1 MNNDGLRDLFI
12 ANGIY
17 RDLTDQDYLQYV
29 SSEQVLMSIFSN
41 EEVDYASLVEIIPSR
56 PVKNHAYKFRR
67 FNFENDKNTGLLDPS
82 FSNGSAYG
90 DLDNDGDL
98 DLVVNNVNMPSFVYE
113 NHTDKK
119 DSGNYIQFDLKGIGK
134 NTMAIGTQIR
144 VYDGL
149 NYYYIQHQPTRG
161 FQSSVDL
168 RPHIGLPTTNNVDIE
183 VTWTNGL
190 KVILMI

>member
-1 MNNDGLRDLFI
+1 
-12 ANGIY
+12 
-17 RDLTDQDYLQYV
+17 
-29 SSEQVLMSIFSN
+29 
-41 EEVDYASLVEIIPSR
+41 
-56 PVKNHAYKFRR
+56 
-67 FNFENDKNTGLLDPS
+67 
-82 FSNGSAYG
+82 
-90 DLDNDGDL
+90 
-98 DLVVNNVNMPSFVYE
+98 MPSFVYE

-149 NYYYIQHQPTRG
+149 NYYYTQHQPTRG

-168 RPHIGLPTTNNVDIE
+168 RPHIGLPTKNNVDIE

-190 KVILMI
+190 KSNFDNVEINQIISIL